1 MLSATGQQGTPAAR
15 GHQWPLRRHKASEE
29 EGQETVLP
37 EHPYAPNA
45 PVPNFSHTAHTGL
58 PTHWRR
64 SIALEGVPPISRA
77 SQSSSSLS
85 PRFPPVKYLTLN
97 KAWPTSTG
105 RIRTR
110 SLHTPGSQVKLLP
123 CTFCQPKVQ
132 SLDQSHCLY
141 RMPTGKLNLL
151 SASLQS
157 LESRYSIYNGRAE
170 RTLPLICRCLHRVSR
185 VHDLRHRSPLDP
197 TLVALAI
204 SLTQF
209 SLTTL

>member
-1 MLSATGQQGTPAAR
+1 
-15 GHQWPLRRHKASEE
+15 
-29 EGQETVLP
+29 
-37 EHPYAPNA
+37 
-45 PVPNFSHTAHTGL
+45 
-58 PTHWRR
+58 
-64 SIALEGVPPISRA
+64 
-77 SQSSSSLS
+77 
-85 PRFPPVKYLTLN
+85 
-97 KAWPTSTG
+97 
-105 RIRTR
+105 
-110 SLHTPGSQVKLLP
+110 
-123 CTFCQPKVQ
+123 
-132 SLDQSHCLY
+132 
-141 RMPTGKLNLL
+141 MPTGKLNLL